1 MLVNQNTVNI
11 RSLNDMNKTALYYA
25 SSNRNRKFG
34 WNEEVSSVVDYT
46 QLSKLDRTMKKDKDY

>member
-25 SSNRNRKFG
+25 SSKRNRKFG
-34 WNEEVSSVVDYT
+34 WNEEVSSVVDYK

>member
-11 RSLNDMNKTALYYA
+11 RSLNDMKKTALYYA
-25 SSNRNRKFG
+25 SSKRNLKFG